1 MPIIPRVTRQ
11 LAHSRTT
18 VAHHRRAK
26 RELER
31 TGSTRSR
38 RGLDWA
44 NFFTADVEVGFG
56 AFVSFY
62 LAQSGWSKENVGI
75 AMTVGRL
82 TAALVLMPGGALTD
96 AFSWKRGL
104 AAAGLL
110 MIACAALILALE
122 PSFVFVV
129 GAEFL
134 HGASAGFIGP
144 AIAAISLGIVGRHAM
159 SARTGR
165 NKRFQAAGNA
175 LTALAMGAF
184 GSYLGAS
191 TIFLVAAAFSIP
203 ALLALS
209 FISSGEI
216 DHARARNAD
225 TREGQSRVRGILDL
239 AKNRQLLW
247 FAACLAL
254 FQLADASML
263 TLATE
268 RIGGAKSPQG
278 SLLTSGMIAAPQI
291 VAAILAPWSGYLSE
305 LWGRKPLL
313 IAGFCVETVRA
324 GLLGVIESPIL
335 WLPVQCLDGVTGAIF
350 TVLTVVV
357 VMDLTTGTGR
367 FNLARGFVGLVS
379 TIAAAVSLSVFG
391 FIAQGIGNWAG
402 FMGMAVAAAAGT
414 LLICFMLVETKP
426 AEYID

>member
-1 MPIIPRVTRQ
+1 MAIIPRVTGR
-11 LAHSRTT
+11 LARSRTAVT
-18 VAHHRRAK
+18 HHRRAK

-31 TGSTRSR
+31 TGSARSR
-38 RGLDWA
+38 HGLDWM

-62 LAQSGWSKENVGI
+62 LAHLGWSKGNIGI
-75 AMTVGRL
+75 VLTVGRL
-82 TAALVLMPGGALTD
+82 TGAAVLMPGGALTD
-96 AFSWKRGL
+96 ALPWKRGL
-104 AAAGLL
+104 AATGLL
-110 MIACAALILALE
+110 MITCAALILALK

-129 GAEFL
+129 GAELL

-165 NKRFQAAGNA
+165 NNRLHGAGNA
-175 LTALAMGAF
+175 LTSMSMGAL
-184 GSYLGAS
+184 GSFVGAS
-191 TIFLVAAAFSIP
+191 TIFLVAAALSVP
-203 ALLALS
+203 ALVALS
-209 FISSGEI
+209 FIRSDEI
-216 DHARARNAD
+216 DYARARNAE
-225 TREGQSRVRGILDL
+225 TREGASRVRGILEL

-268 RIGGAKSPQG
+268 RVGGAKSAQG
-278 SLLTSGMIAAPQI
+278 SLLTSGMIAVPQI
-291 VAAILAPWSGYLSE
+291 VVAILAPWSGYLSE

-313 IAGFCVETVRA
+313 IAGFCAEIVRA
-324 GLLGVIESPIL
+324 GLLSMIDTPIL
-335 WLPVQCLDGVTGAIF
+335 WLAVQSLDGVSGAIF

-357 VMDLTTGTGR
+357 IMDLTTGTGR

-379 TIAAAVSLSVFG
+379 TSAAAVSLSVFG
-391 FIAQGIGNWAG
+391 FIAQGMGNGIGFTSMA
-402 FMGMAVAAAAGT
+402 AVAAAGA
-414 LLICFMLVETKP
+414 LLVWFMLSETKP
-426 AEYID
+426 AEYVD